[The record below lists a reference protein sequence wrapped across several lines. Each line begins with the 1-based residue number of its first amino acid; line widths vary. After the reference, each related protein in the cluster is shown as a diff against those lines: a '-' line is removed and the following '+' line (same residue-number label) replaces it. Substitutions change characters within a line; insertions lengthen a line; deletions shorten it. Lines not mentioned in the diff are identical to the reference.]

1 MSEALS
7 SVARQPL
14 PEFTNTYTAP
24 AFEAWLGAP
33 TTTVLP
39 ETATESPNKSPTA
52 VPGPSSWALSC
63 QPVGVLTNTYARPN
77 PEERTDIA
85 GAPTTMLWP
94 DTATESPNQSGP
106 LVSGLFNSA
115 LSCQPVAVLTKTYAR
130 PKPDERRGAAG
141 APTTVVV
148 LDTATDVPNQSPGT
162 VPEPA
167 SSASCLPTGGAA
179 RWPATAHAGPV
190 FVTPANPVI
199 VPAATTTALTRLF
212 SLTVSFCATCS
223 QGATSWCWVATGLAP
238 SDTP

>member
-1 MSEALS
+1 MRRPRSCCPRRRPSRQTSRQQRCRGLP
-7 SVARQPL
+7 VA
-14 PEFTNTYTAP
+14 
-24 AFEAWLGAP
+24 
-33 TTTVLP
+33 
-39 ETATESPNKSPTA
+39 
-52 VPGPSSWALSC
+52 ALSC

-85 GAPTTMLWP
+85 GAPTTMLLP

-130 PKPDERRGAAG
+130 PKPEERRGAAG

-148 LDTATDVPNQSPGT
+148 LDTATEAPNQSPGT

-179 RWPATAHAGPV
+179 RWPATAHAGPAL
-190 FVTPANPVI
+190 VTPGKPVN
-199 VPAATTTALTRLF
+199 VPAATTAALTRLF

-223 QGATSWCWVATGLAP
+223 QGRNVMVLGGHRSRLA
-238 SDTP
+238 DTP